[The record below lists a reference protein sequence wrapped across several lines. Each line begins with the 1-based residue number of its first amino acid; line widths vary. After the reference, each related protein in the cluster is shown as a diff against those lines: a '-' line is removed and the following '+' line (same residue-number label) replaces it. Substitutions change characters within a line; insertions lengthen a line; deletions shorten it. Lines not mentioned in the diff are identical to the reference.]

1 MNCTLL
7 NDTRETYPLPL
18 KGPVLP
24 DDGMKTVV
32 PCMYYAAMLTHP
44 A

>member
-7 NDTRETYPLPL
+7 NDTRETYPLPV

-24 DDGMKTVV
+24 GEGIKTVV
-32 PCMYYAAMLTHP
+32 PCMCYVAVFTS
-44 A
+44 